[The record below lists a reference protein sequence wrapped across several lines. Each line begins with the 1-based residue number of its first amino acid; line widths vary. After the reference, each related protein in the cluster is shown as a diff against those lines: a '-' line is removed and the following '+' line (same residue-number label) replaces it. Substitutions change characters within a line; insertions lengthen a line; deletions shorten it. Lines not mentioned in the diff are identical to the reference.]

1 MKKHFII
8 SLLAL
13 TTVFTILPTKKS
25 DAFPWLIVKE
35 ALKKVIKA
43 IDLQVQKLQ
52 NKTIALQ
59 NAEKK
64 VENTLSQTKLK
75 EISDW
80 AGKEKKLYQKYYQ
93 ELLKVKN
100 AIALFEKVKRIIQRQ
115 EQIVDEYNRAFSLF
129 KQDSHFSPQEISYM
143 SGVYSGILEES
154 IRNIHE
160 LSLVVNSFTTQMSDG
175 KRLELIDKIAGKVEA
190 NLNTLRRF
198 NSQNI
203 NISLERSSSETD
215 MEHVKRLYGITNQ

>member
-1 MKKHFII
+1 MKKHFVI

-13 TTVFTILPTKKS
+13 TTVFTVLPTKRS
-25 DAFPWLIVKE
+25 DAFAWLIVKE

-80 AGKEKKLYQKYYQ
+80 ANKEKKLYQEYYQ

-129 KQDSHFSPQEISYM
+129 QQDSHFSPQEISYM

-160 LSLVVNSFTTQMSDG
+160 LSLVINSFTTQMSDG

-190 NLNTLRRF
+190 NLSTLRRF

>member
-25 DAFPWLIVKE
+25 DAFAWLIVKE

-80 AGKEKKLYQKYYQ
+80 ANKEKKLYQEYYQ

-129 KQDSHFSPQEISYM
+129 QQDSHFSPQEISYM

-160 LSLVVNSFTTQMSDG
+160 LSLVINSFTTQMSDG

-190 NLNTLRRF
+190 NLSTLRRF